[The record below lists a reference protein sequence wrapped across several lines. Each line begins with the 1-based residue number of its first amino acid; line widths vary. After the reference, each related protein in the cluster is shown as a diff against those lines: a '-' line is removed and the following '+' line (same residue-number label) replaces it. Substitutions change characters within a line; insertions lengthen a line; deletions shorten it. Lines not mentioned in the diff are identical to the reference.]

1 MIKMVL
7 KYIIE
12 INYTEQGKLMKT
24 HKLEHEGKSSGH
36 HTLA

>member
-12 INYTEQGKLMKT
+12 INYTEQGKLMKKT
-24 HKLEHEGKSSGH
+24 EH
-36 HTLA
+36 TQT